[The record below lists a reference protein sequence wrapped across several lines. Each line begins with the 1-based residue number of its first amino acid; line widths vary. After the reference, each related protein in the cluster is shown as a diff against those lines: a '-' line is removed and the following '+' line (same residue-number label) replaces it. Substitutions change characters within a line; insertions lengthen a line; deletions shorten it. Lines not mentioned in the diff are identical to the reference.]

1 MFLADTIS
9 IVYACKIWAR
19 QPKSP
24 DALPMAPAALMSI
37 GPLRRE
43 RGENNNET
51 IAGPFRVTILPY
63 PSSKDW
69 HILSATLKH
78 HGRAHSILDEGG
90 RLLGS
95 AEKGAARS
103 AHVIWI

>member
-1 MFLADTIS
+1 MQILP
-9 IVYACKIWAR
+9 R

-51 IAGPFRVTILPY
+51 IAGAFRVTILPY
-63 PSSKDW
+63 PSSKRLA
-69 HILSATLKH
+69 HIVCYTEDSRAPLSWMKWADC
-78 HGRAHSILDEGG
+78 LDPQKRV
-90 RLLGS
+90 RLEALT
-95 AEKGAARS
+95 
-103 AHVIWI
+103 